1 MFMTNNEVMNPTN
14 DYIFKRIFGREENK
28 EITKGLISAII
39 GKEIKNVELNESRIL
54 EKDLRDDKVGILDV
68 RARLDDET
76 IVNIEMQIVQNSN
89 IEKRILFYWGK
100 LYYSQIKEGENYN
113 KLNKTIVILI
123 ADFELD
129 NLKGLDK
136 YHTKWQIRE
145 EEYSTKILTDVL
157 EIDIIELEKLTKQLK
172 NNEIDKKDKA
182 MLWSLFIKNPERMGE
197 KEMSEN
203 EDIKRAKEELEKI
216 QADEREQ
223 ELADLRMKHIRDTQ
237 AVEEYGYLKGKKEK
251 QKQVILNLYKM
262 KMKIEDIA
270 KVVELSNEEIEKI
283 IKENI

>member
-1 MFMTNNEVMNPTN
+1 MAENGVMNPTN
-14 DYIFKRIFGREENK
+14 DYIFKRIFGKEGNE

-39 GKEIKNVELNESRIL
+39 GKEIKKIELNESRIL

-100 LYYSQIKEGENYN
+100 LYYSQIREGENYN

-129 NLKGLDK
+129 NLKGIEK

-145 EEYSTKILTDVL
+145 EEYSKKILTDVL
-157 EIDIIELEKLTKQLK
+157 EIDIIELEKLTKQLR

-223 ELADLRMKHIRDTQ
+223 ELADLRMKHIRDIQ
-237 AVEEYGYLKGKKEK
+237 SVEEYGYLKGKEEN
-251 QKQVILNLYKM
+251 QKQVILNMYKKNM
-262 KMKIEDIA
+262 SIEDICDIA
-270 KVVELSNEEIEKI
+270 ELSKEEVERI
-283 IKENI
+283 IKENRK

>member
-1 MFMTNNEVMNPTN
+1 MFMTNNEAMNPTN
-14 DYIFKRIFGREENK
+14 DYIFKRIFGKEGNE

-39 GKEIKNVELNESRIL
+39 GKEIKKVELNESRIL

-89 IEKRILFYWGK
+89 IEKRILFYWSK
-100 LYYSQIKEGENYN
+100 LYYSQIKIGENYN

-129 NLKGLDK
+129 NLEGIEK

-145 EEYSTKILTDVL
+145 EKYSEKILTNVL
-157 EIDIIELEKLTKQLK
+157 EIHIISLEKLTKQLK

-237 AVEEYGYLKGKKEK
+237 AVEEYGYLKGKEERRKERQRRRK
-251 QKQVILNLYKM
+251 KAIYT
-262 KMKIEDIA
+262 
-270 KVVELSNEEIEKI
+270 
-283 IKENI
+283 